1 MTLRE
6 LAEAATLP
14 TPDIDRPFADRL
26 AVADASRA
34 FYAAANPA
42 RLIAILDAGDELIQ
56 CLFFAIDLEGRN
68 ERPEEIAAV
77 IAWREATR

>member
-34 FYAAANPA
+34 FYAAAIPP
-42 RLIAILDAGDELIQ
+42 D
-56 CLFFAIDLEGRN
+56 
-68 ERPEEIAAV
+68 
-77 IAWREATR
+77 